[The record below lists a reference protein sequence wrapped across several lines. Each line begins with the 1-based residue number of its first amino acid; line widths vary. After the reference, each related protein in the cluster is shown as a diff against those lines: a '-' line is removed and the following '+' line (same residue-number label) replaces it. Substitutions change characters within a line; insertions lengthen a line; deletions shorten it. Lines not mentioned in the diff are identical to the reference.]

1 MPDKM
6 PREGYIVNPKTGRYI
21 KIDGPTAKK
30 LFKSGEIPRP
40 AKDCPPGKVHNPKTG
55 RCIDINGTLAKKLG
69 LNKKPEAGAG
79 AGAAPPPQP
88 PPQAEPKPEKPKK
101 EPKAPKPPKEPKA
114 PKPPKEPKAPKP
126 PKEPK
131 PVVNSFYMP
140 KYDQMAKNQIYEV
153 LGITSL
159 TSDEETVKNAY
170 RTLIRKYHPDKQA
183 NSEEAKNIT
192 QEITTAYN
200 ILKNKDF
207 KYYYD
212 ANKNYYSYGTIINT
226 INRIDQQKNKDN

>member
-88 PPQAEPKPEKPKK
+88 PPQAEPKPEKPK
-101 EPKAPKPPKEPKA
+101 KEPKA